1 MSKGRIVVIEGDD
14 WIARLLEEGL
24 NDAGYEVVLA
34 SEALEGFER
43 ALEQLPD
50 CIICDVALPD
60 FDGYWVAHKVRA
72 DPSSISTTPF
82 LFLTNADDD
91 ESPLAAFNV
100 GADVRLTKPFRLEE
114 VVAQIGAL
122 VEMAKRLRQ
131 PRDASGDKLGV
142 SVPPGEALRGNLEQM
157 PVGTL
162 LALLEMERRT
172 GQLKVTHAGSEATID
187 LVGGFAIGG
196 TLAGATT
203 GLLAIVREILKWKS
217 GVVSFHVRKDAPPP
231 DQKKPIGAILM
242 EAAQLNATGPTPAHL
257 VRKQLAAQEASKP
270 KKPFLPKPP
279 PLPKKQ

>member
-43 ALEQLPD
+43 AREHEPD

-122 VEMAKRLRQ
+122 VEMVKRLRQ
-131 PRDASGDKLGV
+131 PRDASGAKQAV
-142 SVPPGEALRGNLEQM
+142 SVLPGEALRGNLEQM

-172 GQLKVTHAGSEATID
+172 GQLKVTHESAEATID
-187 LVGGFAIGG
+187 LVGGFAVGG
-196 TLAGATT
+196 TLSGAKT
-203 GLLAIVREILKWKS
+203 GLLAIVREILKWKT
-217 GVVSFHVRKDAPPP
+217 GIVSFHVGKDAPPP

-257 VRKQLAAQEASKP
+257 VRKQLAAQEASRAQKP
-270 KKPFLPKPP
+270 LLSKPP